1 MSELKIDNPA
11 QRLLDI
17 LESGREHAVH
27 LNCRSVWK
35 KILDVRQDNEQLL
48 LSRLAKALELS
59 GRIIQVRENHFS
71 SLRGNSNHW
80 KTRVEKAFMAQSLNS
95 TWESFIQ
102 HIDTHTI
109 SELAMLSDL
118 FESRGAHA
126 TMKGEEIETLIERI
140 AELRAEIRT
149 SDLSADMKS
158 LLLRQL
164 SQIQDALESYDI
176 SGIEPVLDAVQSTI
190 GLTALNLGYRSELK
204 DGQFSTKISQLLTD
218 ASNAVTA
225 AGALPAISAAAS
237 SVITYLSS

>member
-17 LESGREHAVH
+17 LESGRAHSGH
-27 LNCRSVWK
+27 LNCREVWK
-35 KILDVRQDNEQLL
+35 KILDVKQNDEQFL

-80 KTRVEKAFMAQSLNS
+80 KNCVEKAFMAQSLNN
-95 TWESFIQ
+95 TWQSFIQ
-102 HIDTHTI
+102 HIDIHTI
-109 SELAMLSDL
+109 NELAMLSDL
-118 FESRGAHA
+118 FESRVAHA
-126 TMKGEEIETLIERI
+126 TMQDDEIENLIERV
-140 AELRAEIRT
+140 AELRTEIRD
-149 SDLSADMKS
+149 SDLSAEMKN

-176 SGIEPVLDAVQSTI
+176 SGIEPVMDAIQSTI
-190 GLTALNLGYRSELK
+190 GLTALHPGYRSELK
-204 DGQFSTKISQLLTD
+204 DGQFSTKISQLLSD

-225 AGALPAISAAAS
+225 AGALPALTAAAS
-237 SVITYLSS
+237 SFIAYLSS